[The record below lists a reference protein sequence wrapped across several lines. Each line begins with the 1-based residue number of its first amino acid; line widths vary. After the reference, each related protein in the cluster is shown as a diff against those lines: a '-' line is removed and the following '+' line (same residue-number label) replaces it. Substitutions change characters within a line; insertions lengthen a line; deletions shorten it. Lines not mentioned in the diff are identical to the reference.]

1 MTDRRA
7 IALTLSASV
16 LTVAGIAVPSIPARA
31 DVTVQQQVNLDIAS
45 IKMDTTMT
53 ERIAGDKRRNDSE
66 THCHGLLSFV
76 CRDVQYGEIVRLDK
90 QLEWRLEPKQKSY
103 VETLFPTPEQRAE
116 ARQKMQAMMDQMKQ
130 CAQQHQAQASNSPDT
145 THCELSKP
153 TVSVKQSD
161 EHLTLLGHDTRKSSV
176 VLSQSCADKQ
186 TGDICEMNYT
196 FDSWLTQ
203 DNIPG
208 AAERKEFLQKYLAA
222 QGLDPNDPQL
232 QGAMRQLLAQYGDQ
246 LKELSGQASALKG
259 FPLRTTFSLSVGG
272 EHCGK
277 AKQAATQ
284 SAANGT
290 PKDLGLKSLASTA
303 VGSTLSSLFSRHG
316 ASSAVGAAASQV
328 GENATAAATDAATK
342 PAGDSG
348 KPADAPSAA
357 AASTVQVASFTI
369 ETKSIDTASIPT
381 DQFEIP
387 AGWKLQA
394 PKASAK
400 EKEFSCPAPGAS

>member
-1 MTDRRA
+1 MTDHRA
-7 IALTLSASV
+7 IALTFSASV
-16 LTVAGIAVPSIPARA
+16 LAVAGIAVPSIPARA

-76 CRDVQYGEIVRLDK
+76 CRDVQSGEIVRLDK

-130 CAQQHQAQASNSPDT
+130 CAQQHQAQASSSPDT

-161 EHLTLLGHDTRKSSV
+161 EHLTLLGHDARKSSV
-176 VLSQSCADKQ
+176 ILSQSCTDKQ

-246 LKELSGQASALKG
+246 LKELSEQASALKG
-259 FPLRTTFSLSVGG
+259 LPLRTTFTLSVGG

-277 AKQAATQ
+277 AKQATQ
-284 SAANGT
+284 SAANGS
-290 PKDLGLKSLASTA
+290 PKDLGLKNLATTA

-316 ASSAVGAAASQV
+316 ASSTVGAAASQV

-342 PAGDSG
+342 PAGDSS
-348 KPADAPSAA
+348 KPAGAPSPA
-357 AASTVQVASFTI
+357 AASTVQIASFTI

-387 AGWKLQA
+387 AGWKLQP
-394 PKASAK
+394 PKPAGK